1 MKDTNVVNHD
11 WGKEIIWADYVSHG
25 SKIMLFEKQ
34 SGKTPFYFNKTIE
47 KTWFVNGGK
56 FSIKWVD
63 TKDGK
68 MYKQE
73 LQEGSVFHVE
83 TLKPCS
89 LECLTVSGSITESN
103 SGRAE
108 NDVYITLDKTHF

>member
-1 MKDTNVVNHD
+1 
-11 WGKEIIWADYVSHG
+11 
-25 SKIMLFEKQ
+25 
-34 SGKTPFYFNKTIE
+34 
-47 KTWFVNGGK
+47 
-56 FSIKWVD
+56 
-63 TKDGK
+63 